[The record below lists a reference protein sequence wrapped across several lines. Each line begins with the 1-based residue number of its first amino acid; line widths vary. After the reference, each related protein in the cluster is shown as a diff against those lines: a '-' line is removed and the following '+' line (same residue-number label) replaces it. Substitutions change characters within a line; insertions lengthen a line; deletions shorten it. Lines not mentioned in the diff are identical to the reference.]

1 VLDCVIPIDVLRQSL
16 QDSITD
22 DNQKILNL
30 HLRLFNQ
37 LLKSSPELLL
47 FAKPLLTHGVETLL
61 QGDYWLQLEIKSQV
75 LTHEDDVVFRRCLM
89 HFVMA
94 VKPDVI
100 RPSIVRINLTCLDCL
115 AWYRQSEVL
124 GKDTAEA
131 LIAWDTTE
139 YLEPS
144 TKLSN
149 AQNAMKGL
157 RNICKA
163 SPEWALSLNKTGL
176 KAFQNVVEY
185 RQIFE
190 THEVGDKYKIMES
203 ALLAL
208 LSVFLPEVFYSHII
222 EINDKTINVT
232 DLHHVSPVCV
242 GQLATL
248 AKMPKY
254 TGDKEHNLKSVTQ
267 RFIACALSLKLVFSK
282 QNDKGTRYATGLDA
296 FKNNDYSLL
305 FFAKEILRDFQFN
318 ELLLFLG
325 DHYHQPIHK
334 HDYQPHLFPFYF
346 VKINKFRTIDFSQL
360 ASLSNHLFEEVRIL
374 HLTELSLLPEKNYSM
389 ETLHTRFSKLNRL
402 LVTYLFPAFDK
413 EVEQLGLACLSTD
426 NNRIQKL
433 IFQQIQSAVQA
444 KQMSLRT
451 GTSYFE
457 MIRWAME
464 TTGQQVVEA
473 FGLSFKRYQR
483 HAKRT
488 RIEDLYTENELRE
501 LVFYVEKGIKSD
513 QSGKRKLALYFAK
526 IQLKTCWNTA
536 PLADIELSDITE
548 IALPTAKKSISV
560 LVQKPRKGY
569 DIDYYNLDG
578 RTVNS
583 VMRDIQAVKDDI
595 TLSIREVNSSLANQ
609 YLFIYREN
617 TEVYRVDPINII
629 SHINSILKGLGCRV
643 TYNSM
648 RIRKNG
654 ANHIYRKVAKDMRAY
669 ESHMRHDFDTFI
681 KHYQRIDEIET
692 QQTLHEAVDV
702 MQRYFTG
709 REISPEIKILMIDD
723 SSLQKTPTGE
733 CASAGNDDE
742 AVQYQKEHRVLQ
754 KKNDN
759 KSVWCSDYLA
769 CIWCKHFRTVA
780 DPEHVWQLLSY
791 RDYVL
796 ADMSASV
803 SDIENNEFQT
813 EAIQALHDR
822 VGAILAQVTLK
833 NKAAVIKGQQ
843 LLKENGMHP
852 FWAFAITSTNHVG
865 DIL

>member
-1 VLDCVIPIDVLRQSL
+1 MLDRVIPIDVLRQSL

-22 DNQKILNL
+22 NNKKILSL
-30 HLRLFNQ
+30 HFRLFNQ
-37 LLKSSPELLL
+37 ILESSSELLL

-61 QGDYWLQLEIKSQV
+61 QGDYWLQLEIKPQV

-100 RPSIVRINLTCLDCL
+100 RPSIVRINLTCIDCL
-115 AWYRQSEVL
+115 AWYRQSEAL
-124 GKDTAEA
+124 GKDITEA
-131 LIAWDTTE
+131 LIAWDTTGH
-139 YLEPS
+139 LEPS

-163 SPEWALSLNKTGL
+163 SPEWELSLNKVGL
-176 KAFQNVVEY
+176 KAFINIVEY
-185 RQIFE
+185 RQVFVKV
-190 THEVGDKYKIMES
+190 EVADKYKVMES
-203 ALLAL
+203 SLLAL
-208 LSVFLPEVFYSHII
+208 LSVFLPDAFYAHII
-222 EINDKTINVT
+222 EINHKTIDVT
-232 DLHHVSPVCV
+232 DLHHVSPICV
-242 GQLATL
+242 GQLTAL

-254 TGDKEHNLKSVTQ
+254 VGDKEHDLKSITQ
-267 RFIACALSLKLVFSK
+267 RFIACVLSLKLVFSK
-282 QNDKGTRYATGLDA
+282 QNDKGIRHATGLDA
-296 FKNNDYSLL
+296 FKNNGYSLL
-305 FFAKEILRDFQFN
+305 LFSKETVSNFQFS
-318 ELLLFLG
+318 ELLLLLG
-325 DHYHQPIHK
+325 DHYQQPIHK
-334 HDYQPHLFPFYF
+334 HEYQPRLLPFYF
-346 VKINKFRTIDFSQL
+346 EKINKFRTIDFSQL
-360 ASLSNHLFEEVRIL
+360 AGLSNNLFEQVKAF
-374 HLTELSLLPEKNYSM
+374 HQTELSLLPEKNYSM
-389 ETLHTRFSKLNRL
+389 ETLHTRFNKLNLL
-402 LVTYLFPAFDK
+402 LVKYLFPVFDK

-426 NNRIQKL
+426 NNRIQKS

-457 MIRWAME
+457 VIRWVME

-473 FGLSFKRYQR
+473 FRLSFKRYQR

-488 RIEDLYTENELRE
+488 RIEDLYTDGELRE
-501 LVFYVEKGIKSD
+501 LVFYVEKGIKSA
-513 QSGKRKLALYFAK
+513 QTSKRKLALYFAR

-569 DIDYYNLDG
+569 DIDCYNLDG

-595 TLSIREVNSSLANQ
+595 TLPIREVNGSLANQ
-609 YLFIYREN
+609 YLFIYSEN
-617 TEVYRVDPINII
+617 TEVYRVDPINVI
-629 SHINSILKGLGCRV
+629 SHLNSILKGLGCRV

-709 REISPEIKILMIDD
+709 REINPEIKVLMIDD

-742 AVQYQKEHRVLQ
+742 AAQYQKEHRVLQ
-754 KKNDN
+754 KNNDT

-833 NKAAVIKGQQ
+833 NKEAVIKGQQ

-852 FWAFAITSTNHVG
+852 FWAFAITSTNNVG